1 LAGAQT
7 HVHFLI
13 HMTGP
18 AEGWA
23 FRVPLERGGKELL
36 HTADG
41 GLHWA
46 NVTPPTSSG
55 RDVFEPAVLTSRIAW
70 VELCGSLKVVGTG
83 AVNSCELLH
92 TVDGGRNWKNLG
104 GSLPS
109 PDGNLAFIDAHHG
122 WLMIATPAAGSE
134 NTWIHRTTDG
144 GRTWVE
150 VASATY
156 RSQAAGLP
164 FGGDKSDIAFLT
176 SITGWVTGYSIG
188 CNRGTYLYVTQ
199 NGGQTW
205 RQQKLPVPAQVA
217 AHRNESTTAP
227 TFFSPREGV
236 LPVSI
241 SYSVKDEYCE
251 GGRNVVLF
259 YATHD
264 GGVTWRYTTPVMLQ
278 SGNRRPPASFADMN
292 HGWVTQGDVLY
303 RTTNGG
309 FGWTSI
315 PLPTAFAN
323 IEHLDFI
330 SPRVGWAT
338 RETAPF
344 LLKTVDG
351 GQTWAPLLFTI
362 SRP

>member
-1 LAGAQT
+1 MAQT

-18 AEGWA
+18 VEGWA
-23 FRVPLERGGKELL
+23 FREPLERGEKELL
-36 HTADG
+36 RTADG
-41 GLHWA
+41 GRHWR
-46 NVTPPTSSG
+46 NVTPPTSFG
-55 RDVFEPAVLTSRIAW
+55 QDIFEPSVLTSRITW
-70 VELCGSLKVVGTG
+70 VELCRPRRVVGTG
-83 AVNSCELLH
+83 AVNSCELVH
-92 TVDGGRNWKNLG
+92 TVDGGRNWKHLA
-104 GSLPS
+104 SLPNPEGS
-109 PDGNLAFIDAHHG
+109 LAFIDARHG

-156 RSQAAGLP
+156 RSQASGLP
-164 FGGDKSDIAFLT
+164 FGGDKSDIAFVT
-176 SITGWVTGYSIG
+176 SMAGWVTGYTVG
-188 CNRGTYLYVTQ
+188 CNFGTYLYVTH

-205 RQQKLPVPAQVA
+205 RQQKLPVPTQMA
-217 AHRNESTTAP
+217 AHRNESTTGP
-227 TFFSPREGV
+227 TFFSARDGV

-241 SYSVKDEYCE
+241 SFSVKDEYCE
-251 GGRNVVLF
+251 GGKTVSIF

-264 GGVTWRYTTPVMLQ
+264 GGVTWKYTTPVMVR
-278 SGNRRPPASFADMN
+278 SGNRKPPASFADMN
-292 HGWVTQGDVLY
+292 HGWVTEGNTLF

-309 FGWTSI
+309 LQWTSI
-315 PLPTAFAN
+315 PLPSAFVN
-323 IEHLDFI
+323 IKHLDFV
-330 SPRVGWAT
+330 SPRLGWAT

-351 GQTWAPLLFTI
+351 GHTWAPLPFTI